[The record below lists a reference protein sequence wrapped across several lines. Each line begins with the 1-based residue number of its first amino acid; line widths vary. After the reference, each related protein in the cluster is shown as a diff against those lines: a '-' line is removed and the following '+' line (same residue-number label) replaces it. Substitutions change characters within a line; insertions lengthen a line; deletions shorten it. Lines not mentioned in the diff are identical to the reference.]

1 MFIIRSMRLFINIL
15 LAISSLILL
24 LVVYMKVINE
34 LSVTAFVLMVLSYI
48 CFLMFYIVTLKG
60 IKK

>member
-1 MFIIRSMRLFINIL
+1 MRLFINIL